1 MNKTYIL
8 ATSLSIASI
17 ASHAQTDNAPN
28 DSIYKE
34 TDLNEV
40 NITARRLGLTRMAG
54 AINGINMN
62 KEELFKAACCNL
74 GESFTTNPSVDVAYN
89 DATTG
94 AKQIKLL
101 GLSGTYVQML
111 TENMPDF
118 RGAATPYALG
128 YVPGPWMKGIQ
139 VSKGSAS
146 VKNGYESITGQIN
159 VDYLKPDDEQGV
171 TVNLYGDSKN
181 RLEANVDANVHI
193 NDRLSTEI
201 LMHHENSTKNHDE
214 NGDGF
219 YDKPKVEQYNIQNR
233 WKYVSDK
240 YIMHAGLTALKENRN
255 GGEMEHGTED
265 NRMNHSPY
273 RISLHTNRYSG
284 YMKHAFILNKE
295 HGTNIALMTSASMHQ
310 LDALYGWKT
319 YDANEKNLYASLMYE
334 TNLSSEHNISA
345 GLSYNHDYINQHIQP
360 GYAIINNNTEN
371 NGLLYLKEKENTPG
385 AYVQY
390 TYTLGTRLTAMAGL
404 RYDHSSIY
412 GGFVTPRF
420 HVKYSPA
427 DIISIRLSAGKGY
440 RTVFAWAENNYL
452 LASGRALRIA
462 DNLKQEAA
470 WNYGIS
476 TALNIPI
483 ANKTLKLNAEY
494 YYTRFSNQVVVDYDT
509 DERIIDIANL
519 NGKSYSHTFQIDAT
533 YPLIKGLE
541 ITAAYRLNDVKT
553 TYGGITMEKPLT
565 SRYKGLLT
573 ASYKTPLGLWQF
585 DATLQLNGGG
595 RNPRPYTLTDGT
607 QSWDERFKPYE
618 QLSAQITRWFR
629 HWSVYIGGENLTGF
643 TQKTSIYGS
652 NNPWGK
658 DFEPTLVWGPVHGRM
673 VYAGV
678 RINIGRTNSL

>member
-1 MNKTYIL
+1 MNSKYLI
-8 ATSLSIASI
+8 AASLTIGSITTQ
-17 ASHAQTDNAPN
+17 AQEHSEDN

-34 TDLNEV
+34 TDLKEV
-40 NITARRLGLTRMAG
+40 NITARRMGITRMGG

-94 AKQIKLL
+94 ARQIKLL

-128 YVPGPWMKGIQ
+128 YVPGQWMKGIQ

-181 RLEANVDANVHI
+181 RLEANADANVHI
-193 NDRLSTEI
+193 NERLSTEV
-201 LMHHENSTKNHDE
+201 LLHHENSTKNHDE

-219 YDKPKVEQYNIQNR
+219 YDKPKVEQYNLQNR

-240 YIMHAGLTALKENRN
+240 YIMHAGLTLLKENRN
-255 GGEMEHGTED
+255 GGEMDHSTD
-265 NRMNHSPY
+265 NNVMNHSTY

-295 HGTNIALMTSASMHQ
+295 HGTNIALMTSASMHK

-334 TNLSSEHNISA
+334 TNISPEHNISA
-345 GLSYNHDYINQHIQP
+345 GLSYNHDYISQLIQP
-360 GYAIINNNTEN
+360 GYSTISNNTEA
-371 NGLLYLKEKENTPG
+371 NGLLNLKEKENTPG

-427 DIISIRLSAGKGY
+427 DIISVRLSAGKGY

-452 LASGRALRIA
+452 LASGRTLHIA
-462 DNLKQEAA
+462 NDLKQEAA

-476 TALNIPI
+476 TALYIPI
-483 ANKTLKLNAEY
+483 ANKTLKVNAEY
-494 YYTRFSNQVVVDYDT
+494 YYTRFSNQAVVDYDT
-509 DERIIDIANL
+509 NENVIDIANL

-533 YPLIKGLE
+533 YPILKGLE

-565 SRYKGLLT
+565 SRYKALLT

-595 RNPRPYTLTDGT
+595 RNPKPYTLPNST
-607 QSWDERFKPYE
+607 QSWDERFNAYE
-618 QLSAQITRWFR
+618 QLSAQVTRWFR